1 MMFLALAELAYTLII
16 FCAGHPIEGWTTMMF
31 VLTLGFA
38 GLFAVLTII
47 IKYLSLLVDLVFKKQ
62 NYQLLFE
69 LQAEMED
76 HILPQRKLPG
86 KERKKNISNKYKN
99 NQKSSF

>member
-1 MMFLALAELAYTLII
+1 MFYNKKNPAFMRILAFRKCLLEKDAERR
-16 FCAGHPIEGWTTMMF
+16 GE
-31 VLTLGFA
+31 
-38 GLFAVLTII
+38 
-47 IKYLSLLVDLVFKKQ
+47 
-62 NYQLLFE
+62 LLFE
-69 LQAEMED
+69 LQAEMEE